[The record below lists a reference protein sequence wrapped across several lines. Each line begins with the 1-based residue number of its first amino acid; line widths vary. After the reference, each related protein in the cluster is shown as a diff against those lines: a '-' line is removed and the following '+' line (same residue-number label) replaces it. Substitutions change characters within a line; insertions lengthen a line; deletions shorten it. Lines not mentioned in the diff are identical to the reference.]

1 MWFWLI
7 PVDLYKSE
15 PVNLINTDMRLFL
28 MLLVALSFFT
38 GARSQHHHFF
48 YIQSDQQQMFYVKIG
63 SEVLSSSAGG
73 FLIIPKLKDSAFDM
87 IIGFPKDQFPEY
99 RFRIARV
106 NKDRGM
112 ALKNFAEK
120 GWGLFDLQTL
130 EITMGEKIIKAEAPK
145 EVIPPPVTNDAFTA
159 ILATVI
165 DDPGLMAT
173 QLVLKE
179 PAASMTARNNIAEK
193 ENVPENQSIEKVVSG
208 PPIVQPE
215 KKAEVVTTEKDA
227 IKSTAEKTVPSSKK
241 NKAAGADIAL
251 AAAGKKETNG
261 TVDSVGKGEME
272 KGASTFRQESGI
284 DSVLVSVPEKNVSGS
299 TVLITKVRKV
309 SEAYHDSVLEM
320 VFIDQTETGKA
331 DTIRVVLERTVPVM
345 APAVKPVIP
354 AGTVDVP
361 AAAPQK
367 TVLET
372 GKDAAVALPENTIPV
387 SAKKTDTTLMAT
399 RNNTRAACSKL
410 AVEKDVTGLRR
421 KMVGL
426 KDEDDM
432 VAVALKDFKQKC
444 FTTEQ
449 VKNVSFVFV
458 RDEGRYKLLDAAYPY
473 VYDPDNFTAL
483 ESLLSDPYFVHR
495 FRALIKFPVSKLP

>member
-1 MWFWLI
+1 
-7 PVDLYKSE
+7 
-15 PVNLINTDMRLFL
+15 
-28 MLLVALSFFT
+28 
-38 GARSQHHHFF
+38 
-48 YIQSDQQQMFYVKIG
+48 VKIG

-99 RFRIARV
+99 RFKIARV

-130 EITMGEKIIKAEAPK
+130 EITMGEKIIKAVAPK
-145 EVIPPPVTNDAFTA
+145 EVIPPPLTNDAFTA

-179 PAASMTARNNIAEK
+179 PAVLMTARNTNAEK

-208 PPIVQPE
+208 PPVVQPE
-215 KKAEVVTTEKDA
+215 KKAEVVTTEKEA
-227 IKSTAEKTVPSSKK
+227 IKPTAEKKVPSSKK

-251 AAAGKKETNG
+251 AAAGKKETKG
-261 TVDSVGKGEME
+261 TVDSVGKGEMA
-272 KGASTFRQESGI
+272 KGASTFKQEPGM

-331 DTIRVVLERTVPVM
+331 DTIRVVLERGVLVM
-345 APAVKPVIP
+345 APTLKPVIP
-354 AGTVDVP
+354 ANTVDVP

-367 TVLET
+367 TVPET
-372 GKDAAVALPENTIPV
+372 GKDSAVALPENTASV
-387 SAKKTDTTLMAT
+387 SAKKADTTLMSSRTNA
-399 RNNTRAACSKL
+399 RAACSKL

-421 KMVGL
+421 RMVGL

-473 VYDPDNFTAL
+473 VYDPDSFTAL
-483 ESLLSDPYFVHR
+483 ESLLSDPYFIHR
-495 FRALIKFPVSKLP
+495 FRALIKLPVSKLP